1 METLKDK
8 TAVVTGAASGIG
20 LAIVRRFAR
29 AGAKLVLSD
38 IDDAKLDRALE
49 EVIGLGATAV
59 AVTTD
64 VADEAQNHSLFET
77 AIDEFGRVNVVCLN
91 ADVQGSIGRSWSL
104 SKDDYE
110 WTLGILLGGVIHGV
124 RAFVPHLVDHGDGHV
139 VITASVMGHV
149 SSPFNAPYSISKH
162 GAVTLAETLF
172 HELKTE
178 GSTVGVTCL
187 CPGSVNT
194 NIANAMAA
202 RPPGS
207 VGSAKDGL
215 GNQILEISQRALL
228 GGLDPAVVGDQVH
241 DAILGGHFWLFTDE
255 DWDAP
260 IAARAAE
267 VAGRLQPQFR
277 APPLG

>member
-1 METLKDK
+1 M
-8 TAVVTGAASGIG
+8 
-20 LAIVRRFAR
+20 VRRFAR

-38 IDDAKLDRALE
+38 IDDAKLALALE

-59 AVTTD
+59 AVATD
-64 VADEAQNHSLFET
+64 VADETQNHSLFET

-91 ADVQGSIGRSWSL
+91 AGVQGSIGRSWSL
-104 SKDDYE
+104 SQDDYE

-124 RAFVPHLVDHGDGHV
+124 RTFVPHLVDHGDGHV

-149 SSPFNAPYSISKH
+149 SSPFNAPYTISKH
-162 GAVTLAETLF
+162 GAVALAETLF
-172 HELKTE
+172 HELQTE

-215 GNQILEISQRALL
+215 GHQILEISQRALL
-228 GGLDPAVVGDQVH
+228 GGLDPAVVGNQVH
-241 DAILGGHFWLFTDE
+241 DAILSGHFWLFTDE
-255 DWDAP
+255 NWDAP

-267 VAGRLQPQFR
+267 VAERLQPQFR